1 MPRAKNSSP
10 IHNADIV
17 AIRALALLGALALAI
32 RFRPKTWLGIVFKA
46 LLANAAA
53 IAAVIAFETLRS

>member
-1 MPRAKNSSP
+1 MGLR

-17 AIRALALLGALALAI
+17 AILALALLLALLLAI
-32 RFRPKTWLGIVFKA
+32 RFRPQTWWAIVVEA

-53 IAAVIAFETLRS
+53 FATVLAVETLLA